1 MSQKYD
7 EIKAFLKEEA
17 LKPSGRLRMP
27 TIAELMRRF
36 HASQSPVSRA
46 VHDLEKEGI
55 LICRRGTGIVSCSG
69 SSPYEVLPK
78 QETVCHANVVF
89 LCVDYFAGPV
99 WQMEHTLNAY
109 SRQLGFATK
118 NYRLQRDSNRLALV
132 RELAGMKDL
141 KGVVLISSADRL
153 EEPLLEALDGLTCPC
168 VILDSYFAYDELPE
182 NVSLL
187 MPDAVENGRLCI
199 RCFQQKQHRKL
210 GFIRA
215 VPDGTI
221 PQRMIAGA
229 FEAAE
234 EAGIELSLFSG
245 PVKSWESSRDAGRKA
260 TLAALDE
267 IRERE
272 LTGLIYIG
280 AGGAFAGR
288 RVLWEHHIRVPE
300 EIGIL
305 SHGEDAML
313 ADATPAITATRTDF
327 TAMSRDALDIIAG
340 NLPRQPEK
348 RYPAVLNERE
358 SVTSPKASQKGTRL

>member
-69 SSPYEVLPK
+69 NSPYEVPPEQK
-78 QETVCHANVVF
+78 MDRHANVVF
-89 LCVDYFAGPV
+89 FCVDYFAGPV
-99 WQMEHTLNAY
+99 WQMEHTLNVY
-109 SRQLGFATK
+109 SRQLGFTAR
-118 NYRLQRDSNRLALV
+118 NYRLQRDSNLLALV
-132 RELAGMKDL
+132 RELSEMKDL
-141 KGVVLISSADRL
+141 RGVVLVSSADRL
-153 EEPLLEALDGLTCPC
+153 EESLLNALRELPCPA
-168 VILDSYFAYDELPE
+168 VILDSYFAYDELPD

-187 MPDAVENGRLCI
+187 LPDAVENGRLCV
-199 RCFQQKQHRKL
+199 RCFQRKQHRKL

-280 AGGAFAGR
+280 ASGAFAGR
-288 RVLWEHHIRVPE
+288 RVLWEQNIRVPE
-300 EIGIL
+300 EISIL
-305 SHGEDAML
+305 AHGDDAML
-313 ADATPAITATRTDF
+313 ADSTPAITATGTDF

-348 RYPAVLNERE
+348 RYPAILNERE
-358 SVTSPKASQKGTRL
+358 SVTIPQASQKGTCL

>member
-17 LKPSGRLRMP
+17 LKPASRLRMP

-55 LICRRGTGIVSCSG
+55 LLCRRGTGIVSCSE
-69 SSPYEVLPK
+69 SSPYEVRPEK
-78 QETVCHANVVF
+78 EPDRHANVVF
-89 LCVDYFAGPV
+89 FCVDYFASPV

-109 SRQLGFATK
+109 SRQLGFTAK

-132 RELAGMKDL
+132 REIAGMKDL
-141 KGVVLISSADRL
+141 RGVVLISSADRL
-153 EEPLLEALDGLTCPC
+153 EASLLEALGALPCPA
-168 VILDSYFAYDELPE
+168 VILDSYFTYDELPG

-187 MPDAVENGRLCI
+187 LPDAVENGKLCI
-199 RCFQQKQHRKL
+199 RCFREKHHRKL

-229 FEAAE
+229 FEAAA
-234 EAGIELSLFSG
+234 EAGIELTQFSR
-245 PVKSWESSRDAGRKA
+245 PVKSWESGRDAGRKA
-260 TLAALDE
+260 TLSFLNE

-280 AGGAFAGR
+280 ASGAFAGR
-288 RVLWEHHIRVPE
+288 RVLWEHDIRVPD

-305 SHGEDAML
+305 AHGDDAML
-313 ADATPAITATRTDF
+313 SDSTPAITCTRTDF

-340 NLPRQPEK
+340 TIPHQPEK
-348 RYPAVLNERE
+348 YYPAILIERE
-358 SVTSPKASQKGTRL
+358 SVATPHSPQEGTIQ